1 MTDSIPP
8 PQVPKWP
15 DGKISWDP
23 QRLVRP
29 SSSKA
34 SPQAPERRQHPTT
47 HDVLVEGPPQ
57 PVAENDKDSLI
68 ASVSASTA
76 QSRTRPPARR
86 PSLRRTKR
94 ISARKFTAPV
104 RQRSPKIALA
114 VRERTPAEHSD
125 ASPCVPVDASSEPRA
140 TSRYVAGVPVNTEP
154 PKAYPSRPGT
164 TYPYISKE
172 KSPVNK
178 VRVTGQGHHDSEL
191 KTLIGNGRRQR
202 KRRR

>member
-1 MTDSIPP
+1 MTDSISP
-8 PQVPKWP
+8 PQVPKRL
-15 DGKISWDP
+15 DGKIYWDP

-34 SPQAPERRQHPTT
+34 SPKAPERRQHPTT
-47 HDVLVEGPPQ
+47 HDSPVEGPSQ
-57 PVAENDKDSLI
+57 PVARNDKDTLI

-104 RQRSPKIALA
+104 RQRSPKIALS
-114 VRERTPAEHSD
+114 VKERTPTDRSD
-125 ASPCVPVDASSEPRA
+125 TSPYVPVDASSEPRA
-140 TSRYVAGVPVNTEP
+140 TSRYVASAPAKTMNTGP

-172 KSPVNK
+172 KPPVDR

-191 KTLIGNGRRQR
+191 KTLTG